1 MIKKPRMV
9 DSETQHENRRNS
21 ISFNDVDLKEEEQV
35 FIKEIV
41 QNKSKLNKL
50 MAYYKANY

>member
-41 QNKSKLNKL
+41 
-50 MAYYKANY
+50 

>member
-9 DSETQHENRRNS
+9 DSETQHENIRNS
-21 ISFNDVDLKEEEQV
+21 ITFNDEDLKEEEQV

-41 QNKSKLNKL
+41 
-50 MAYYKANY
+50 